1 MKNLLKIYWLAI
13 VTTAAIWITVGWQL
27 GSSALVTVII
37 LTLLEA
43 TFSADNAVVNGKIL
57 GNLSDFWQK
66 MFLTV
71 GIFFAVFVVRFIMPV
86 YIVVLTAGLS
96 FGDVLKLALND
107 PVKYGQAL
115 ETAGPYIS
123 AFGGTFLLMIALS
136 FFVDYEKQHHWFDW
150 LESRLGKLGRFDNL
164 TTFVTLIASLV
175 LYATVSPAYHSI
187 VFVSAVAAMT
197 LHIGLDIMDAALSSK
212 RPGIDTAKKVG
223 LAAFASFMYLQILD
237 ASFSLDGV
245 IGAFAITNSVVLIL
259 AGLGAG
265 AVWVRSMTVH
275 LVRAGVL
282 TKYRY
287 LEHGAHWAIG
297 FLGAVMIAK
306 LYGVELP
313 EWFVGS
319 IGLVFAA
326 AAVYWSKR
334 YTRLNPDIISQSV

>member
-1 MKNLLKIYWLAI
+1 MKNLFKIYWLAI

-37 LTLLEA
+37 LTLLEV

-57 GNLSDFWQK
+57 GGLSDFWQK

-71 GIFFAVFVVRFIMPV
+71 GIFLAVFVVRFIMPV
-86 YIVVLTAGLS
+86 YLVVLTSGLS

-115 ETAGPYIS
+115 ATAGPYIS

-136 FFVDYEKQHHWFDW
+136 FFIDYEKQYHWFNW
-150 LESRLGKLGRFDNL
+150 LESRLGQLGRFDNL

-175 LYATVSPAYHSI
+175 LYATVNPAYHSV
-187 VFVSAVAAMT
+187 VFVSAISAMA

-212 RPGIDTAKKVG
+212 RPGASKAKKIG

-297 FLGAVMIAK
+297 FLGAIMIAK

-319 IGLVFAA
+319 IGLVFVGAA
-326 AAVYWSKR
+326 IYWSKR
-334 YTRLNPDIISQSV
+334 YTRLNA